1 MIVETVGA
9 LAIGLAVAWLALW
22 RLPHRLPDPRLV
34 GPTGAAGGL
43 LGAFV
48 THTALGG
55 AQPLVILGGALV
67 MALALLS
74 LLVRPAGRRPVR
86 RTARPA

>member
-9 LAIGLAVAWLALW
+9 LAIGLAVAWLALR

-34 GPTGAAGGL
+34 GPTGAAGL

>member
-9 LAIGLAVAWLALW
+9 LAIGLAVAWLALR
-22 RLPHRLPDPRLV
+22 RLPHRLPDPVWSARPAPC
-34 GPTGAAGGL
+34 GSL